1 MHGKKFLAILA
12 PAILTLLVMGCKDNE
27 STNPQAGVIPDNSI
41 GTWRFE
47 SATINGE
54 PTFLG
59 IPLDWMEN
67 TVMATI
73 TMTSEG
79 EYHYV
84 ERSAEGDI
92 LWQEDGTIT
101 AAEGDYTITITSNTD
116 GTVDPAEIRAG
127 HYTITGNEMTMTTA
141 INNQVVVFKLVLLT

>member
-1 MHGKKFLAILA
+1 MYSKKILVILA
-12 PAILTLLVMGCKDNE
+12 LAVLTLLTAGCKDNE

-41 GTWRFE
+41 GTWQFE
-47 SATINGE
+47 SATLNGE

-67 TVMATI
+67 TVTAMI

-84 ERSAEGDI
+84 ERATNGDI

-101 AAEGDYTITITSNTD
+101 ASEGDYAITITSNTD
-116 GTVDPAEIRAG
+116 GTVDPALVLAG
-127 HYTITGNEMTMTTA
+127 SYSITGNEMTMTTS
-141 INNQVVVFKLVLLT
+141 INGQVVVYRLVLLT